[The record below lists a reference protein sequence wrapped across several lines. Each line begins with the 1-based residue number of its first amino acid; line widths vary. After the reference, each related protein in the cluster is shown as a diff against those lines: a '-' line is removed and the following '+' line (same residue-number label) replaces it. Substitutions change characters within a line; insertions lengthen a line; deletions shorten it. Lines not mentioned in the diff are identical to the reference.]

1 MQPRWR
7 KTEIEVVPYSQLAFI
22 YDHVMRHV
30 NYERWANYLIV
41 VFSKADSKVRTVL
54 DISCGTGSLLKQ
66 LGQYDFE
73 LAGFDES
80 FSMVQIARRKLQQDN
95 MTIPVW
101 CGSMRQFACAHRFD
115 AVVSTYDSL
124 NYCLRQED
132 CRSVFEQVSALL
144 RPGGLFVFDLCTE
157 KNSRQHFV
165 NYVERDGADEYEYVR
180 QAYYLQKKRIQ
191 VNEFTIQ
198 WHDHNHDRTYHEIH
212 RQRIYR
218 IEEIK
223 GLIPAAWFELVGIY
237 DGFSRRPGSED
248 SERVQFVL
256 KRC

>member
-1 MQPRWR
+1 
-7 KTEIEVVPYSQLAFI
+7 
-22 YDHVMRHV
+22 MRHV
-30 NYERWANYLIV
+30 NYERWAHYLLV
-41 VFSKADSKVRTVL
+41 LFSKADFKVKKVL

-66 LGQYDFE
+66 LGLYDFE

-80 FSMVQIARRKLQQDN
+80 FSMVQVARKKFQSANL
-95 MTIPVW
+95 TIPLW
-101 CGSMRQFACAHRFD
+101 CGTMRHFACAHPFD

-124 NYCLRQED
+124 NYCLRQVD
-132 CRSVFEQVSALL
+132 CQSVFEHASQLL
-144 RPGGLFVFDLCTE
+144 RSGGLFVFDVCTE

-165 NYVERDGADEYEYVR
+165 NYIERDGADEYEYVR
-180 QAYYLQKKRIQ
+180 QAYYLRKKRIQ

-198 WHDHNHDRTYHEIH
+198 WHDHGHDRTYHEIH

-218 IEEIK
+218 IDEMKEI
-223 GLIPAAWFELVGIY
+223 IPTERFEIVGIY
-237 DGFSRRPGSED
+237 DGFSRRPGSEN

>member
-1 MQPRWR
+1 
-7 KTEIEVVPYSQLAFI
+7 
-22 YDHVMRHV
+22 MRHV

-41 VFSKADSKVRTVL
+41 LFAKADFRVKHVL
-54 DISCGTGSLLKQ
+54 DISCGTGSLLTQ

-73 LAGFDES
+73 LTGFDES
-80 FSMVQIARRKLQQDN
+80 FNMVRIARKKFQQAN
-95 MTIPVW
+95 LAIPVW
-101 CGSMRQFACAHRFD
+101 CGTMRHFACARPFD

-124 NYCLRQED
+124 NYCLQPEELQT
-132 CRSVFEQVSALL
+132 VFEHASGLL
-144 RPGGLFVFDLCTE
+144 RPGGLFVFDLCTD

-165 NYVERDGADEYEYVR
+165 NYIERDGADEFEYVR
-180 QAYYLQKKRIQ
+180 QAYYLRKKRIQ

-198 WHDHNHDRTYHEIH
+198 WHDHDHDRTYHEIH

-218 IEEIK
+218 IDEIK
-223 GLIPAAWFELVGIY
+223 AIIPAMRFEVVGIY
-237 DGFSRRPGSED
+237 DGFSRRPGSEK